1 MRRRRVYDSVG
12 EDTVEK
18 AGWMYA
24 DLFLGLMVIFLA
36 TISFVPQTKDISVA
50 NSGNRI
56 ISTRIKQ
63 STNFN
68 FDKGLTII
76 AKSSDT
82 AMIETKV
89 KVFLGSERLPLDSII
104 IFAKFIGGY
113 DPATEDKSV
122 GATHAL
128 EFGLKL
134 RAENPQLFAHA
145 TYSADI
151 STDIPSGQVAVVLTF
166 SAPLKP

>member
-1 MRRRRVYDSVG
+1 MRRRRVYDSTE

-36 TISFVPQTKDISVA
+36 TISFVPEINDNSSTNTGERIS
-50 NSGNRI
+50 S
-56 ISTRIKQ
+56 SIKQ

-76 AKSSDT
+76 AKTSDS
-82 AMIETKV
+82 AMIGAKV
-89 KVFLGSERLPLDSII
+89 KDFLTGERLPANSVI

-113 DPATEDKSV
+113 DPAIEDKSI

-134 RAENPQLFAHA
+134 RADNSKLFAHA

-151 STDIPSGQVAVVLTF
+151 STDIPSGQVAIVLTF
-166 SAPLKP
+166 SAPLKQ